1 MRRTIT
7 LHNLGVR
14 DVRQLALF
22 CEIPSLSLG
31 IMKKMSSPF
40 LTSPVMATALITAVV
55 VVAIAV
61 IVLASNF
68 TIANAQP
75 LPLPLEQQ
83 QQQQQQ
89 LEEQQVEEEEEESD
103 GEGGLTAT
111 LNGDSFRRGDTIT
124 VSGSVEE
131 REPSSFVGIEV
142 IDPQSKIVERAV
154 SAVTADNTFTYS
166 FVAGGQQEEQFDID
180 EPMVTSG
187 NYRMVLTYFLPDD
200 PPDDMEQVELVF
212 EYNAISDA
220 PPEAAAVTTSSQ
232 QPAAAAIES
241 TTTLFQSAN
250 DSFSVQ
256 VPDGWIIQD
265 VDNTGSALSQE
276 ATQGYGILAQLCP
289 EEEEEQEEQQGA
301 VPTTLPNLDGSG
313 AEDTSSCEDS
323 ENDVIH
329 IVRYPDLDNR
339 LQPANNVTTTSSN
352 SITTDDNILLYN
364 LDKLREVGYM
374 DIEIVNSTD
383 MTVNLT
389 NPQTN
394 QTITTVPAKTVEMT
408 YTSTIAPNEARSGYL
423 ISTATDMTPP
433 NLGTT
438 KGYTIFYEGSS
449 VSAAELALGFGSL
462 RPLPPGAGQILDSF
476 ELIIA
481 PEVAQALAEQEAIQ
495 AAETA
500 EGGEDGDDGGA
511 GEEEGDDGGAGDD
524 EGDDGGAGDDE
535 GDDGVAGDD
544 EGDDG
549 GAGDDEG
556 DDGGDGD
563 D

>member
-1 MRRTIT
+1 M
-7 LHNLGVR
+7 LKHP
-14 DVRQLALF
+14 LALLLAA
-22 CEIPSLSLG
+22 I
-31 IMKKMSSPF
+31 
-40 LTSPVMATALITAVV
+40 LITS
-55 VVAIAV
+55 IAAFPP
-61 IVLASNF
+61 I
-68 TIANAQP
+68 NAQSP
-75 LPLPLEQQ
+75 QP
-83 QQQQQQ
+83 QQQ
-89 LEEQQVEEEEEESD
+89 LESN
-103 GEGGLTAT
+103 GGLTAA
-111 LNGDSFRRGDTIT
+111 LNGSSFTRGDTIT

-142 IDPQSKIVERAV
+142 IDPQSKVVEQGFP
-154 SAVTADNTFTYS
+154 AVTADNTFTYS
-166 FVAGGQQEEQFDID
+166 FVAGEQEEEEEQFDID

-232 QPAAAAIES
+232 SADIES

-265 VDNTGSALSQE
+265 VDNTGSASSQE

-301 VPTTLPNLDGSG
+301 ATLPNLDGSG
-313 AEDTSSCEDS
+313 GEDTSSCEGS

-329 IVRYPDLDNR
+329 IVRYPDLDNG
-339 LQPANNVTTTSSN
+339 LQAANNVTTTSNN
-352 SITTDDNILLYN
+352 SITTNDNILLYN

-394 QTITTVPAKTVEMT
+394 QTIATVPAKTVEMT
-408 YTSTIAPNEARSGYL
+408 YTSPIAPNEARSGYL
-423 ISTATDMTPP
+423 ISTATDVTPP

-481 PEVAQALAEQEAIQ
+481 PEVAQALAEQEATQ

-500 EGGEDGDDGGA
+500 EGGEDDGDDGGA
-511 GEEEGDDGGAGDD
+511 GDDEGDDGGAGDD

-535 GDDGVAGDD
+535 GDDG
-544 EGDDG
+544 
-549 GAGDDEG
+549 GAGDDEE
-556 DDGGDGD
+556 DT
-563 D
+563 

>member
-1 MRRTIT
+1 M
-7 LHNLGVR
+7 
-14 DVRQLALF
+14 
-22 CEIPSLSLG
+22 
-31 IMKKMSSPF
+31 KMSSPL
-40 LTSPVMATALITAVV
+40 LTSPAMATALITAVVV

-68 TIANAQP
+68 TIANAQL
-75 LPLPLEQQ
+75 LPLPLEEQ

-89 LEEQQVEEEEEESD
+89 LEEQQVEEEEESD
-103 GEGGLTAT
+103 GEGGLTAA

-187 NYRMVLTYFLPDD
+187 NYRMVLTYFAPGD
-200 PPDDMEQVELVF
+200 PIDDMEQVELVF
-212 EYNAISDA
+212 EYNNAISDTISDTAA
-220 PPEAAAVTTSSQ
+220 PPEGAAAVTTSSQ
-232 QPAAAAIES
+232 QPAAATIES

-256 VPDGWIIQD
+256 VPQGWIIQD
-265 VDNTGSALSQE
+265 VNNTGSALLEE

-289 EEEEEQEEQQGA
+289 EEEEQEEQQGA

-313 AEDTSSCEDS
+313 GEDMSSCEGS

-374 DIEIVNSTD
+374 DIEI
-383 MTVNLT
+383 
-389 NPQTN
+389 
-394 QTITTVPAKTVEMT
+394 
-408 YTSTIAPNEARSGYL
+408 
-423 ISTATDMTPP
+423 
-433 NLGTT
+433 
-438 KGYTIFYEGSS
+438 
-449 VSAAELALGFGSL
+449 
-462 RPLPPGAGQILDSF
+462 
-476 ELIIA
+476 
-481 PEVAQALAEQEAIQ
+481 
-495 AAETA
+495 
-500 EGGEDGDDGGA
+500 
-511 GEEEGDDGGAGDD
+511 
-524 EGDDGGAGDDE
+524 
-535 GDDGVAGDD
+535 
-544 EGDDG
+544 
-549 GAGDDEG
+549 
-556 DDGGDGD
+556 
-563 D
+563 

>member
-1 MRRTIT
+1 M
-7 LHNLGVR
+7 
-14 DVRQLALF
+14 
-22 CEIPSLSLG
+22 
-31 IMKKMSSPF
+31 KMSSPL
-40 LTSPVMATALITAVV
+40 LTSPAMATALITAVVV

-68 TIANAQP
+68 TIANAQL
-75 LPLPLEQQ
+75 LPLPLEEQ

-89 LEEQQVEEEEEESD
+89 LEEQQVEEEEESD
-103 GEGGLTAT
+103 GEGGLTAA

-166 FVAGGQQEEQFDID
+166 FVAGGQQEEQLDID

-187 NYRMVLTYFLPDD
+187 NYRMVLTYFAPGD
-200 PPDDMEQVELVF
+200 PPDDTEQVELVF

-220 PPEAAAVTTSSQ
+220 PPRGAAAVTTSSQ
-232 QPAAAAIES
+232 QPAAATIES

-289 EEEEEQEEQQGA
+289 EEEEQEEQQGA
-301 VPTTLPNLDGSG
+301 APTTLPNLDGSG
-313 AEDTSSCEDS
+313 GEDMSSCEGS

-352 SITTDDNILLYN
+352 GIMTDDNILLYN
-364 LDKLREVGYM
+364 LDKLQEVGYM

-408 YTSTIAPNEARSGYL
+408 YTSPIAPNEARSGYL
-423 ISTATDMTPP
+423 ISTATDVTPP

-462 RPLPPGAGQILDSF
+462 RPL
-476 ELIIA
+476 
-481 PEVAQALAEQEAIQ
+481 
-495 AAETA
+495 
-500 EGGEDGDDGGA
+500 
-511 GEEEGDDGGAGDD
+511 
-524 EGDDGGAGDDE
+524 
-535 GDDGVAGDD
+535 
-544 EGDDG
+544 
-549 GAGDDEG
+549 
-556 DDGGDGD
+556 
-563 D
+563 